1 MTEKSKHQRIKEV
14 LPREESA
21 PGKSS
26 PCARRGDPTG
36 EA

>member
-1 MTEKSKHQRIKEV
+1 MSRGKRIKEV

-21 PGKSS
+21 PGKPN
-26 PCARRGDPTG
+26 PCDLRGDPQA